1 MIRAMRVARWLV
13 CALGLAMIV
22 PSGRGR
28 ADDSALLWPKDL
40 RREEVRCQA
49 AGCVVGSC
57 VTTRIQESPDWLW
70 TNARLVPN
78 FHDGQTQGVRLFAVR
93 AGSLLAKL
101 GIENGDTLLSID
113 GVKLTSIE
121 SLTQVQKQ
129 RQADASQRAQLR
141 LEVLHQGE
149 VRRRDVLMDA
159 ATARTDC
166 PTLDESLRRSSSG
179 LEATATAD
187 ARVDAATQA
196 ILTDAQRQI
205 QCSTKGCTI
214 PRRLLL
220 RILDQPQALAYGA
233 RVIPVL
239 RSQQV
244 VGWSVLMTKPDSLLE
259 RLGLRSGDTI
269 VRIAERSLASPQK
282 AAQMLARLRTL
293 SSFSV
298 ELTRRE
304 SPLTLR
310 YEVP

>member
-1 MIRAMRVARWLV
+1 
-13 CALGLAMIV
+13 MIV
-22 PSGRGR
+22 PSTSGW
-28 ADDSALLWPKDL
+28 ADDSALRWPTDL

-57 VTTRIQESPDWLW
+57 VTLRIQESPDWLW

-78 FHDGQTQGVRLFAVR
+78 FHDGQAQGIRLFAVR

-129 RQADASQRAQLR
+129 RQADASQRTQLR

-179 LEATATAD
+179 SEAAPTAKVD
-187 ARVDAATQA
+187 VPVDAATQA

-205 QCSTKGCTI
+205 RCSTKGCTI
-214 PRRLLL
+214 PRSLLL
-220 RILDQPQALAYGA
+220 RILDQPQSLAYGA
-233 RVIPVL
+233 RVIPML
-239 RSQQV
+239 RNQQV

-282 AAQMLARLRTL
+282 AAQMLARLRTQ